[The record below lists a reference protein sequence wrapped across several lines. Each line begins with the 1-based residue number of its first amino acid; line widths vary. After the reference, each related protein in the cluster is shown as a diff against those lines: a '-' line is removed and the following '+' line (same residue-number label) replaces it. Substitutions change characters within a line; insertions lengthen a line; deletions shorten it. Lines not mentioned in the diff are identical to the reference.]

1 MVDIQMKI
9 LDIQTASPA
18 KHSLFIKTEET
29 LIKKVWPGTSMCT
42 MSDSDINSSRFVL
55 KLGNNSIGE
64 VPLVEFTKEW
74 IHSSK
79 EIHGFRISLAYRVLL
94 KRTEKQ
100 KDRQTD
106 KINNESF
113 NELIDQ
119 YTKTLEAFKAK
130 EKDFLDKLEKV
141 TNKKNK
147 WKNHAEG
154 LKLQVEKIESELWT
168 AKEELKF
175 EKTRNKVLGPGNS
188 GKNEEKNA
196 KGLQSGYLIHV
207 GDKNQ
212 PGKSTSTIGKIEKV
226 EELDENSPKE
236 DLETLKSENSFR
248 FSFGPDAGSED
259 FEKNLEMIL
268 NEILEEKGI
277 EQNILQVSTGI
288 FYIGKV
294 RVQVKIADGE
304 VLAYYKKSYIPIDEF
319 LDVHFQQKKEPRRSI
334 SAERFRIPV
343 DRPAKLETKKQT
355 QAKNLNSS
363 MKIVQ
368 DIDKVLEY
376 SNFFKSK
383 Y

>member
-1 MVDIQMKI
+1 MKI

-18 KHSLFIKTEET
+18 KHSLFIKNEET
-29 LIKKVWPGTSMCT
+29 LVKKVWPGTSMCT
-42 MSDSDINSSRFVL
+42 MSDSDINSSKFVL
-55 KLGNNSIGE
+55 KIGNNSIGE

-94 KRTEKQ
+94 KRPERQ
-100 KDRQTD
+100 KDRQVD

-130 EKDFLDKLEKV
+130 EQEFLDKIEKIAS
-141 TNKKNK
+141 KKNK
-147 WKNHAEG
+147 WKNQAEG
-154 LKLQVEKIESELWT
+154 LKLQVEKVESELWT
-168 AKEELKF
+168 AREELKF
-175 EKTRNKVLGPGNS
+175 EKARNKALGPGNRA
-188 GKNEEKNA
+188 KTEEVSSA
-196 KGLQSGYLIHV
+196 GLPSGYLIHV
-207 GDKNQ
+207 GEKHQ
-212 PGKSTSTIGKIEKV
+212 PAKSPSSTGRIEKV

-294 RVQVKIADGE
+294 RVQVKIADGD

-343 DRPAKLETKKQT
+343 ERPAKLESRKQT